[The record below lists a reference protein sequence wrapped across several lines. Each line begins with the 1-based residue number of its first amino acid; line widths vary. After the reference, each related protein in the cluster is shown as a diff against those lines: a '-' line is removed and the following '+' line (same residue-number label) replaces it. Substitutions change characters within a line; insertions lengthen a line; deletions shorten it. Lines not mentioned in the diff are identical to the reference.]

1 MSEQPTYMDRF
12 RLSDEELDEIG
23 ILYDLQE
30 TPADRRR
37 RLAARRAK
45 WRARVRRLLLLDR

>member
-1 MSEQPTYMDRF
+1 MDRF